1 MKIQQIKY
9 PRIVLSAEGC
19 LKAGRLI
26 CVEKSLVGRPTTT
39 KDPSAASSYNI
50 EAHLLLSNLSDGS
63 TRSEKNV
70 SGKFEGAADGVVK
83 KALEE
88 GSRLLLKE
96 LN

>member
-1 MKIQQIKY
+1 
-9 PRIVLSAEGC
+9 
-19 LKAGRLI
+19 LKA
-26 CVEKSLVGRPTTT
+26 VKNA
-39 KDPSAASSYNI
+39 DPSSSSAYNI

-70 SGKFEGAADGVVK
+70 SGKYEGTADGAAK

-88 GSRLLLKE
+88 GSRLLLNE